1 MKITKSQLR
10 QLIQEVIQEQIDT
23 GDVLQRNLG
32 GEGKNILNEFIQAMQ
47 EATKAW
53 SDLHKYFDPSEEAD
67 EAMIEELKREV
78 DLVDDNL
85 LAWLEQVALKAKATV

>member
-1 MKITKSQLR
+1 MIRRYSHKDKIK
-10 QLIQEVIQEQIDT
+10 VID
-23 GDVLQRNLG
+23 LFRRN
-32 GEGKNILNEFIQAMQ
+32 
-47 EATKAW
+47 TP
-53 SDLHKYFDPSEEAD
+53 KYFDPSEEAD